1 MHAVSHTVGKVG
13 RKEGVVSYRNK
24 VPVSLF
30 SVRQQPGEEV
40 DAPSLSPFACPPPFA
55 YKGLSSAHLTAV
67 CCMISRLN
75 NVCLN
80 NIM

>member
-40 DAPSLSPFACPPPFA
+40 DAPSLSPFACPPPTKPT
-55 YKGLSSAHLTAV
+55 KGYPLHISQQSAV
-67 CCMISRLN
+67 
-75 NVCLN
+75 
-80 NIM
+80 